1 MSRCLATIALAAT
14 LSAMSTSSADAG
26 AFARPPEGAPAP
38 VTQIEPAIPD
48 VAMPQ
53 RYRSSTLTPA
63 MRARLEKVLALR
75 RAKNIAAFRAY
86 ASAGKYPHNFVR
98 QGALNVWVDEEGRM
112 CAAAT
117 MIFRSGA
124 RTLVRQIALE
134 DNYIRLGDVTEGPVK
149 DWILTSGLTQAEVA
163 TIQEPFMG
171 VRPDGPPDKQPRIPW
186 EPIVVQPT
194 PPSRDQEDR
203 RLKAR
208 YRQVLTILA
217 AGQRDALD
225 LAVDQLGRRP
235 DLVAAML

>member
-14 LSAMSTSSADAG
+14 LSAMSTSSADAR

-38 VTQIEPAIPD
+38 VAQIEPAIPD
-48 VAMPQ
+48 PALPQ

-63 MRARLEKVLALR
+63 MRARLKKVLALR

-134 DNYIRLGDVTEGPVK
+134 DNYIRLGDVTDGPVM
-149 DWILTSGLTQAEVA
+149 DWIMTSGLTQAEVA

-171 VRPDGPPDKQPRIPW
+171 VRPPTQQEPAPQIPW
-186 EPIVVQPT
+186 EPIVVEPT
-194 PPSRDQEDR
+194 PPSRAQEDR

-208 YRQVLTILA
+208 YREVLSILA
-217 AGQRDALD
+217 TGQRDALD

-235 DLVAAML
+235 DLIATML